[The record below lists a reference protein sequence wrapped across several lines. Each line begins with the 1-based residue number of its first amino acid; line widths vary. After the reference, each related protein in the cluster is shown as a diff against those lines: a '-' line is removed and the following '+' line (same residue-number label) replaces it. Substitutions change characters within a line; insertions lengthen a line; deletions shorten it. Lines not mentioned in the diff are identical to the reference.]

1 MTLQIE
7 EDLRLI
13 KHTLV
18 RTNIDWQQWCES
30 LPPLKDVH
38 YTLVRRNGTI
48 ICDSL
53 DNKLVGERLF
63 DLLEVEESFES
74 KFASSLRKSPTF
86 NTQAVFA
93 SMRLGDDLMIRKVIP
108 VSSLRDNMDRFDRV
122 LFIRIVPFAFGSYII
137 FIFLFFRSTRPLGV
151 ILSKVEKFKDDI
163 PFNKS
168 LALLYERD
176 EWRRI
181 EEALNKADQRLQ
193 SHVQEVKSENEK
205 STAILEAINDDIIA
219 IDKYETVLFYNSK
232 FQKNFIHR
240 ETGKEIDLKIWHIF
254 SDELL
259 LEGFRSVLRTAQPY
273 SLKRMTIPGSNKTD
287 KYYDLTITPL
297 KAGHETITGAL
308 GVFYDV
314 TEFKLTEQMRV
325 DFVANV
331 SHEIRTP
338 LTSIKGFTQILQS
351 QATKIDESLHPFLD
365 KIVFNTERM
374 ISLFNDLLNLSVIE
388 SKNLQRI
395 EEFSLEQMLEGITS
409 INANYPDKDIVI
421 ETRIEKDLLK
431 GDPRLL
437 EQVILNLT
445 DNACKYAQEK
455 VKVTIS
461 SYESNN
467 KAYIVIQDNGPGIP
481 AEHLPRIF
489 ERFYRVDFSRESSRG
504 TGLGLA
510 IVKNIVTK
518 HKGKI
523 WAESEGPGLGTRFVI
538 ELPI

>member
-122 LFIRIVPFAFGSYII
+122 LFLRIVPFAFGSYII

>member
-7 EDLRLI
+7 EDLRLM

-18 RTNIDWQQWCES
+18 RTSTDWQQWCES

-48 ICDSL
+48 VCDSV
-53 DNKLVGERLF
+53 DSKLVGEKLF
-63 DLLEVEESFES
+63 DLLEVNESFES

-122 LFIRIVPFAFGSYII
+122 LFLRIVPFAFGSYLI

-193 SHVQEVKSENEK
+193 SHVLEVKSENEK
-205 STAILEAINDDIIA
+205 SAAILEAINDDIIA
-219 IDKYETVLFYNSK
+219 IDKFETVLFYNNK
-232 FQKNFIHR
+232 FKKNFIHR
-240 ETGKEIDLKIWHIF
+240 ETGKKIDLKIWHIF
-254 SDELL
+254 SDEIV
-259 LEGFRSVLRTAQPY
+259 LEGFRSVLKTAQPY
-273 SLKRMTIPGSNKTD
+273 SLKRMTFPGSNRTE

-297 KAGHETITGAL
+297 KAGHDSITGAL

-351 QATKIDESLHPFLD
+351 QASKIDEGLHPFLD

-388 SKNLQRI
+388 SKNLQRL

-409 INANYPDKDIVI
+409 INANYPDKEIIID
-421 ETRIEKDLLK
+421 THIEKDLFK
-431 GDPRLL
+431 GDPRLI

-445 DNACKYAQEK
+445 DNACKYADEK
-455 VKVTIS
+455 VKITIS
-461 SYESNN
+461 SYERND
-467 KAYIVIQDNGPGIP
+467 KGYIIIEDNGPGI
-481 AEHLPRIF
+481 AEEHLPRIF
-489 ERFYRVDFSRESSRG
+489 ERFYRTDFSRESSRG

-523 WAESEGPGLGTRFVI
+523 WAESKGPGFGTRFVI

>member
-7 EDLRLI
+7 EDLRLM

-18 RTNIDWQQWCES
+18 RTNTDWQQWCAS

-48 ICDSL
+48 VCDSL
-53 DNKLVGERLF
+53 DNKRVGEKLF
-63 DLLEVEESFES
+63 DLLEVEESYES
-74 KFASSLRKSPTF
+74 KFASSLRKSSIF

-122 LFIRIVPFAFGSYII
+122 LFLRIVPFAFGSYLI
-137 FIFLFFRSTRPLGV
+137 FIFFFFRSTRPLGV
-151 ILSKVEKFKDDI
+151 ILSKVEKFKGDI

-176 EWRRI
+176 EWRQI

-219 IDKYETVLFYNSK
+219 IDKFETVLFYNSK
-232 FQKNFIHR
+232 FKKNFIHR
-240 ETGKEIDLKIWHIF
+240 DTGEEIDLKIWHIF
-254 SDELL
+254 SDEVL
-259 LEGFRSVLRTAQPY
+259 LEGFRSVLKTGQPY
-273 SLKRMTIPGSNKTD
+273 SLKRMTFPGSNRTEKF
-287 KYYDLTITPL
+287 YDLTITPL
-297 KAGHETITGAL
+297 RAHDAITGAL

-351 QATKIDESLHPFLD
+351 QASKIDSGLHPFLD

-388 SKNLQRI
+388 SKNLQRM
-395 EEFSLEQMLEGITS
+395 EEFSLVQMLDGITS
-409 INANYPDKDIVI
+409 INANYPDKNIVI
-421 ETRIEKDLLK
+421 DTRIEKDLFK
-431 GDPRLL
+431 GDPRLI

-445 DNACKYAQEK
+445 DNACKYATDQ

-461 SYESNN
+461 SYE
-467 KAYIVIQDNGPGIP
+467 KDGKGHIVIEDDGPGIP
-481 AEHLPRIF
+481 VEHLPRIF

-518 HKGKI
+518 HKGRI
-523 WAESEGPGLGTRFVI
+523 WAESDGPGHGTRFVI
-538 ELPI
+538 ELPS

>member
-1 MTLQIE
+1 M
-7 EDLRLI
+7 

-18 RTNIDWQQWCES
+18 RTNTDWQQWCAS

-48 ICDSL
+48 VCDSL
-53 DNKLVGERLF
+53 DNRRVGEKLF
-63 DLLEVEESFES
+63 DLLEVEESYES
-74 KFASSLRKSPTF
+74 KFASSLRKSSIF

-122 LFIRIVPFAFGSYII
+122 LFLRIVPFAFGSYLI
-137 FIFLFFRSTRPLGV
+137 FIFFFFRSTRPLGV
-151 ILSKVEKFKDDI
+151 ILSKVEKFKGDI

-176 EWRRI
+176 EWRQI

-219 IDKYETVLFYNSK
+219 IDKFETVLFYNSK
-232 FQKNFIHR
+232 FKKNFIHR
-240 ETGKEIDLKIWHIF
+240 DTGEEIDLKIWHIF
-254 SDELL
+254 SDEVL
-259 LEGFRSVLRTAQPY
+259 LEGFRSVLKTGQPY
-273 SLKRMTIPGSNKTD
+273 SLKRMTFPGSNRTEKF
-287 KYYDLTITPL
+287 YDLTITPL
-297 KAGHETITGAL
+297 RAHDAITGAL

-351 QATKIDESLHPFLD
+351 QASKIDSGLHPFLD

-388 SKNLQRI
+388 SKNLQRM
-395 EEFSLEQMLEGITS
+395 EEFSLVQMLDGITS
-409 INANYPDKDIVI
+409 INANYPDKNIVI
-421 ETRIEKDLLK
+421 DTRIEKDLFK
-431 GDPRLL
+431 GDPRLI

-445 DNACKYAQEK
+445 DNACKYATDQ

-461 SYESNN
+461 SYE
-467 KAYIVIQDNGPGIP
+467 KDGKGHIVIEDDGPGIP
-481 AEHLPRIF
+481 VEHLPRIF

-518 HKGKI
+518 HKGRI
-523 WAESEGPGLGTRFVI
+523 WAESDGPGHGTRFVI
-538 ELPI
+538 ELPS

>member
-18 RTNIDWQQWCES
+18 RTNLDWQKWCES

-48 ICDSL
+48 LCDSV
-53 DNKLVGERLF
+53 DSKLVGEKLF
-63 DLLEVEESFES
+63 DLQEVEESFES

-122 LFIRIVPFAFGSYII
+122 LFLRIVPFAFGSYLI
-137 FIFLFFRSTRPLGV
+137 FIFFFFRSTRPLGV

-193 SHVQEVKSENEK
+193 NHVQEVKSENEK

-219 IDKYETVLFYNSK
+219 IDKFETVLFYNSK
-232 FQKNFIHR
+232 FKKNFIHR
-240 ETGKEIDLKIWHIF
+240 EAGKEIDFKIWHIF
-254 SDELL
+254 TDEVV
-259 LEGFRSVLRTAQPY
+259 LEGFRSVLTTAQPY
-273 SLKRMTIPGSNKTD
+273 SLKRMTFPGSNKTE

-297 KAGHETITGAL
+297 KAGQDTITGAL

-351 QATKIDESLHPFLD
+351 QATKIDETLHPFLD

-388 SKNLQRI
+388 SKNLQRM

-409 INANYPDKDIVI
+409 INANYPDKDIII
-421 ETRIEKDLLK
+421 ETHIEKDLFK

-455 VKVTIS
+455 VKITIS
-461 SYESNN
+461 SYENNN
-467 KAYIVIQDNGPGIP
+467 KAYIVIQDDGPGI
-481 AEHLPRIF
+481 AIEHLPRIF

-510 IVKNIVTK
+510 IVKNIITK

-538 ELPI
+538 ELPV